1 MNSHDRVIAALNL
14 EEPDQIPLFCQDIMP
29 NFRKRLLE
37 YWGSEF
43 KKDRKYVFYYQDY
56 NFSKKLGFDAQWG
69 FDAFPMSLQQGYLKE
84 HPLPQLDDSKKFVDL
99 DGCIFMKYPP
109 FESDITWYLENFIKT
124 EEMADHFYDTYYSIE
139 WEDTTDF
146 AQKINKKLAKF
157 PTKEFVPCAHLFP
170 ILEPL
175 WKGLGLGLLIKL
187 IRKNKSKIKKYIDLR
202 TKIGVEGAK
211 LWAETD
217 FDVFFLCDDTALKN
231 TTMINPKYHR
241 ELIVPAYKR
250 IVHEIR
256 KSGKHV
262 VFHSDGFTEP
272 YFDGLIEA
280 GFHGVESLE
289 PMAGMDLKHLKETYG
304 DKLCLIGNI
313 DVSQLLPYGTED
325 EVRNNVR
332 ECIKDAGEGGGY
344 ILSACTDITNSC
356 KLENVVTM
364 ISTVKKY
371 GLYPLKEW
379 RN

>member
-1 MNSHDRVIAALNL
+1 MNSRDRVITALNR

-29 NFRKRLLE
+29 TFRNRLLE
-37 YWGSEF
+37 YWGSDF
-43 KKDRKYVFYYQDY
+43 KKDRKYVFYYKDF
-56 NFSKKLGFDAQWG
+56 NFAKKLGFDSQWG
-69 FDAFPMSLQQGYLKE
+69 FDAFPMNLPEGYLKE
-84 HPLPQLDDSKKFVDL
+84 HPLPQLDNSERFIDL

-109 FESDITWYLENFIKT
+109 FESDITWYLENYIKT
-124 EEMADHFYDTYYSIE
+124 EEMADYFYDTYYSIE
-139 WEDTTDF
+139 WDETTDF
-146 AQKINKKLAKF
+146 ALKINKKLDKF
-157 PTKEFVPCAHLFP
+157 PTDEFVPCAHLYP

-187 IRKNKSKIKKYIDLR
+187 IRKNKSKIKRYIDLR
-202 TKIGVEGAK
+202 TKIGVNGAK

-241 ELIVPAYKR
+241 ELIVPAYKK
-250 IVHEIR
+250 IINEIR
-256 KSGKHV
+256 KAGKYV
-262 VFHSDGFTEP
+262 IFHSDGFTEP

-325 EVRNNVR
+325 EVRHKVKD
-332 ECIKDAGEGGGY
+332 CIRDAGNGGGY
-344 ILSACTDITNSC
+344 IMSACTDITNSC
-356 KLENVVTM
+356 KLENVLTM
-364 ISTVKKY
+364 ISTVKNY
-371 GLYPLKEW
+371 GYYPLSY
-379 RN
+379 